1 MKSKLVKAYII
12 DDNRSSID
20 ILKKM
25 LEDNYSV
32 EVIGTTTDAQ
42 DGLRGIEELSP
53 DILFLDIEMPDISGL
68 EACSTLKDI
77 LSNDTKVV
85 FYTGYNKYMLDAIRR
100 QAFDYLLKPIQA
112 SDLST
117 IMNRYYEH
125 RLSNIRT
132 VATNSNATSL
142 PILVVNSTNE
152 HLALKTNDIAYFRYN
167 LTKKVWEI
175 ISSDTTVYTLRHRTS
190 SDIILAHSKQ
200 FVQIHKRFIV
210 NINFINKIQDNTC
223 FLTGQLSDIT
233 ELKVSKNYKKG
244 LMDSFYDL

>member
-68 EACSTLKDI
+68 EVCSTLKDI

-100 QAFDYLLKPIQA
+100 QASDYLLKPIQA

-117 IMNRYYEH
+117 IMNRYYEN

-152 HLALKTNDIAYFRYN
+152 HLALKANDIAYFRYN